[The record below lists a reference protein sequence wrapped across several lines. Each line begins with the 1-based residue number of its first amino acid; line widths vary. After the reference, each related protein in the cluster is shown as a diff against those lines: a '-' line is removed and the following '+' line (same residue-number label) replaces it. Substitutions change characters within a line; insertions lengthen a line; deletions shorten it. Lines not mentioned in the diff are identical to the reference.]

1 MSCLEFLTHNL
12 YDDVS
17 SLLAKYYKHF
27 QVPSGA
33 LGGGIENSWMQKSVT
48 FMKNSIIFQAR
59 KICLHSKKSAYK

>member
-33 LGGGIENSWMQKSVT
+33 LGGGN
-48 FMKNSIIFQAR
+48 R
-59 KICLHSKKSAYK
+59 KLMDAEICYIYEK